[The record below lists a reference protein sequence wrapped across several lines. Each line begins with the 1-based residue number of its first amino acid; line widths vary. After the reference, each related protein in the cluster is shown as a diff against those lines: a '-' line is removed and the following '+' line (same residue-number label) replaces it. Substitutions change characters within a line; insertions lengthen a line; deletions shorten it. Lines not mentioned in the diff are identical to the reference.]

1 MGFKQP
7 VSCFCCKSHLGVF
20 AICIRAATG
29 GCGNC
34 QWLERPCSL
43 DPDAQPV
50 SKKVKRKATIQEELI
65 SARDEM
71 ISLISEHGILRER
84 CRQLNASMRDMS
96 EKMSALQEKKLITGM
111 VMRGQ
116 RYSDVSDRLDA
127 QDIDLVDCRQALRD
141 LSNDQ
146 DRVVALMEDTL
157 DQWETFAKIFL

>member
-1 MGFKQP
+1 
-7 VSCFCCKSHLGVF
+7 
-20 AICIRAATG
+20 
-29 GCGNC
+29 
-34 QWLERPCSL
+34 
-43 DPDAQPV
+43 
-50 SKKVKRKATIQEELI
+50 
-65 SARDEM
+65 
-71 ISLISEHGILRER
+71 
-84 CRQLNASMRDMS
+84 MRDMS